1 MIEVLIAIELVEW
14 LSKDVHYRSNDQWFY
29 ALHLLADK
37 IDFGTAEDDLKE
49 AYYLGMK
56 EALPPTERDIHE
68 NAIDRCPDVR
78 GLDNEGLIRTLYE
91 VCANGLYA
99 IEEAKREAGLMAG
112 VHAILD
118 GVSQHLLVIRGLCW
132 RTLNGDKDVNNGSSA
147 S

>member
-14 LSKDVHYRSNDQWFY
+14 IAKDVHYRSNDQWFY

-37 IDFGTAEDDLKE
+37 VDFGTAEDDLKE

-56 EALPPTERDIHE
+56 EALPPTEKDIHE
-68 NAIDRCPDVR
+68 NAVSRCADVR
-78 GLDNEGLIRTLYE
+78 SLDNEGLIRALYE

-118 GVSQHLLVIRGLCW
+118 GVSQRLLVIKGLCW
-132 RTLNGDKDVNNGSSA
+132 RTLNGDDNDESSSA